1 MSNPEN
7 ESLTGLLSSFALG
20 PSWARDAAEPQ
31 KQSAKKDRKHE
42 ERPPRGDTDNRERRD
57 FKDRRDDRGKS
68 RFQREDVRREPVVV
82 PAAGVKVT
90 IIPDQQAVR
99 LIGKE
104 VQQVARVYPLY
115 DVAKIIIAERSRCR
129 AIIEIDEK
137 QAPLIHG
144 KLDGSLFVTRDE
156 AVRHLWNSELRQSFV
171 EEENIEV
178 DPPSGSY
185 QTIAR
190 CGISGEILGPPNFH
204 AYQTQLRRVHRENFA
219 TMPIEAYAAKVRTE
233 RSEEAVNAWL
243 ESMKKKTRWRIKGDA
258 DDAWIENQ
266 PDAERA
272 LAARHFDDAFETL
285 RKIEIPATLPT
296 HLLSPSLALSL
307 KLAGTHARE
316 NPACLLQAICRAVE
330 AERMPIFKRKGKLY
344 TGPARPNPLPK
355 DAVLAERP
363 SIMVEWI
370 RANTPA
376 KLAGLWEAVLPEG
389 GNAPPAEFAADLFW
403 LLHQGHILL
412 FTNDTLIVHEVIE
425 KPAPTGT
432 EPSDKPKRKKK
443 KSKNKA
449 GIASPAEETVDNTAP
464 EISERA
470 QANSQA
476 VEQDGHTAEIMSE
489 TTNSSPNPTA
499 EVDEPPAL

>member
-1 MSNPEN
+1 MSKPEN

-31 KQSAKKDRKHE
+31 KQSVKKDRKYE

-57 FKDRRDDRGKS
+57 FKGRRDDRGKS
-68 RFQREDVRREPVVV
+68 RFQRDEVRREPVVI

-90 IIPDQQAVR
+90 IIPDQEAIR

-129 AIIEIDEK
+129 AIIEVDEK
-137 QAPLIHG
+137 QAPLLHG

-171 EEENIEV
+171 EEETIEV
-178 DPPSGSY
+178 DPPSGSF

-204 AYQTQLRRVHRENFA
+204 AYQTQLRRVHRERFA
-219 TMPIEAYAAKVRTE
+219 SMPFEAYAAKVRTE

-243 ESMKKKTRWRIKGDA
+243 ESMKKKTRWRIKGDT
-258 DDAWIENQ
+258 DDAWVENQ
-266 PDAERA
+266 SDAERA

-296 HLLSPSLALSL
+296 QLLSSSLALSL
-307 KLAGTHARE
+307 KLAGMHARE
-316 NPACLLQAICRAVE
+316 NPACLLQAVCRAVE

-363 SIMVEWI
+363 GIMVEWI

-376 KLAGLWEAVLPEG
+376 KLAGLWQAVLPEG
-389 GNAPPAEFAADLFW
+389 GNAPPAEYAADLFW

-412 FTNDTLIVHEVIE
+412 FTNDTLSVQEVIE

-443 KSKNKA
+443 KSKNKGDIPSA
-449 GIASPAEETVDNTAP
+449 ADETGDHTAP
-464 EISERA
+464 EKTESA
-470 QANSQA
+470 QEDSQA
-476 VEQDGHTAEIMSE
+476 VEQDAHTAEIIPE

-499 EVDEPPAL
+499 EVDEPPSL

>member
-1 MSNPEN
+1 MSQPEN

-31 KQSAKKDRKHE
+31 KQSAKKDRKHQ
-42 ERPPRGDTDNRERRD
+42 ERPPRSDADTRERRD
-57 FKDRRDDRGKS
+57 FNGRRDDRSKP
-68 RFQREDVRREPVVV
+68 RFQRDEARREPIVK
-82 PAAGVKVT
+82 PASGVHIS
-90 IIPDQQAVR
+90 IIPDQEAVR

-129 AIIEIDEK
+129 AIIEVDENH
-137 QAPLIHG
+137 APLIHG
-144 KLDGSLFVTRDE
+144 KLDGSLFVSRDE

-171 EEENIEV
+171 EEETVEV
-178 DPPSGSY
+178 DPPNGNFQS
-185 QTIAR
+185 IAR

-204 AYQTQLRRVHRENFA
+204 NYQTQLRRIHRERFP
-219 TMPIEAYAAKVRTE
+219 TMPFEAYTAKVRTE

-243 ESMKKKTRWRIKGDA
+243 ETMKKKNRWRIKGDA
-258 DDAWIENQ
+258 DDGWIDNQ
-266 PDAERA
+266 ADAERT
-272 LAARHFDDAFETL
+272 LAARHFDEAFESV

-296 HLLSPSLALSL
+296 QLLSPSLALSL
-307 KLAGTHARE
+307 KLAGMHARE

-363 SIMVEWI
+363 GIMVEWI
-370 RANTPA
+370 RSNTPA
-376 KLAGLWEAVLPEG
+376 KLAGLWQAVLPEG

-412 FTNDTLIVHEVIE
+412 FTNDTLIVQEVIE
-425 KPAPTGT
+425 KTAPANT
-432 EPSDKPKRKKK
+432 EPSDKPKGKKK
-443 KSKNKA
+443 KSKNKTPA
-449 GIASPAEETVDNTAP
+449 ANANIESADSSPSQNIESSQD
-464 EISERA
+464 
-470 QANSQA
+470 NSQA
-476 VEQDGHTAEIMSE
+476 VEPDCSSGEIIPIAA
-489 TTNSSPNPTA
+489 NSSQNPTA

>member
-1 MSNPEN
+1 MSKPEN

-31 KQSAKKDRKHE
+31 KQSVKKDRKYE

-57 FKDRRDDRGKS
+57 FKGRRDDRGKS
-68 RFQREDVRREPVVV
+68 RFQRDEVRREPVVI

-90 IIPDQQAVR
+90 IIPDQEAIR

-129 AIIEIDEK
+129 AIIEVDEK
-137 QAPLIHG
+137 QAPLLHG
-144 KLDGSLFVTRDE
+144 KLDDSLFVTRDE

-171 EEENIEV
+171 EEETIEV
-178 DPPSGSY
+178 DPPSGSF

-204 AYQTQLRRVHRENFA
+204 AYQTQLRRVHRERFA
-219 TMPIEAYAAKVRTE
+219 SMPFEAYAAKVRTE

-243 ESMKKKTRWRIKGDA
+243 ESMKKKTRWRIKGDT
-258 DDAWIENQ
+258 DDAWVENQ
-266 PDAERA
+266 SDAERA

-296 HLLSPSLALSL
+296 QLLSSSLALSL
-307 KLAGTHARE
+307 KLAGMHARE
-316 NPACLLQAICRAVE
+316 NPACLLQAVCRAVE

-363 SIMVEWI
+363 GIMVEWI

-376 KLAGLWEAVLPEG
+376 KLAGLWQAVLPEG
-389 GNAPPAEFAADLFW
+389 GNAPPAEYAADLFW

-412 FTNDTLIVHEVIE
+412 FTNDTLSVQEVIE

-443 KSKNKA
+443 KSKNKGDIPSA
-449 GIASPAEETVDNTAP
+449 ADETGDHTAP
-464 EISERA
+464 EKTESA
-470 QANSQA
+470 QEDSQA
-476 VEQDGHTAEIMSE
+476 VEQDAHTAEIIPE

-499 EVDEPPAL
+499 EVDEPPSL